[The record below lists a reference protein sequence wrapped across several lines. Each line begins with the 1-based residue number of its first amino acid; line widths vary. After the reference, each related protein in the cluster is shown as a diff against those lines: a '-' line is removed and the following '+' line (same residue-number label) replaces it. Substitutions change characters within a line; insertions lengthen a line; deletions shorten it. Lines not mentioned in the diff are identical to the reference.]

1 VLGKVCKTN
10 DSIEIGSFQG
20 NHRSLSQCG
29 WAWYPFSWQ
38 LALPLLRAIVFIPM
52 PKKLGERHIYLL
64 LLQYLMVLRL
74 EQAVPTSALIPALL
88 GATMYV
94 DCGLVTCA
102 YTIYAQSFGH
112 RRVGPTDANLIYT
125 EQPIFTALFAWE
137 LLGARNIGSRW
148 LCWRCPDMLC
158 RLHHGNDEEIHA
170 ITMI

>member
-1 VLGKVCKTN
+1 
-10 DSIEIGSFQG
+10 
-20 NHRSLSQCG
+20 
-29 WAWYPFSWQ
+29 
-38 LALPLLRAIVFIPM
+38 M

-74 EQAVPTSALIPALL
+74 EQAVPTSALIPAL